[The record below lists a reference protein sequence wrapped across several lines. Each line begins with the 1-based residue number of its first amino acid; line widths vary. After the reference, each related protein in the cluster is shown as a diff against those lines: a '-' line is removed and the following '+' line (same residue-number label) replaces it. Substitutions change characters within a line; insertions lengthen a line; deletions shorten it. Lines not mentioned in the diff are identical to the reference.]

1 MSARPIIPAAA
12 LDQHL
17 AIVGKTGAGKTN
29 TAKLA
34 VEQVVPEGSRVCVL
48 DPIKSDWWGVT
59 SSADGKRPGLPFHI
73 LGGPHA
79 HVPLHAGAGAA
90 IAELVAS
97 GDLPLSVIDMADFA
111 PGGQLQFFTDFAPKL
126 LQRMRGVL
134 YLVLEEA
141 HLFAPKERSGMDKE
155 NLAIHWAKTLAT
167 AGRSKGIRLVV
178 ATQRT
183 QALHNAVLGSCDT
196 LIAHRLTAP
205 ADQEPVKKW
214 LKANVGRETYDQVA
228 GDLAS
233 LKRGTAWMCSGEAQ
247 VFERRVF
254 PLIRTFDNSATPTDD
269 SGAIQ
274 VRGND
279 VDVAALRALIG
290 TAVEEA
296 EANDPKKLKARIR
309 QLEQEIAAAE
319 PAGPSEDEIQARID
333 EAVAQ
338 ERVDGDT
345 RVAETM
351 AAIRA
356 DALPHLEVLAPAVE
370 GLRHVLANGWTPP
383 APAADPGPQRPTS
396 EPGRG
401 RTEGART
408 DAVVQPVR
416 PGSVAAPRTPRRQDE
431 ATSGADELKLGSTPQ
446 KMLDAMAML
455 AQLGVA
461 RPTQA
466 TVAGWVGISSETGT
480 WRNYLSELRKHQL
493 VEDGPGKTLE
503 LTLRGQAAA
512 RQAAAIPTRR
522 QLHDTWKSKMGG
534 TQGRMLDVLIQAYP
548 KSVTKEDLGAAVGIS
563 PETGT
568 FRNYLSDLRRPGIV
582 RDVARGGPLVATE
595 LLFPRGL
602 R

>member
-97 GDLPLSVIDMADFA
+97 GDLPLSVIDMAEFA

-167 AGRSKGIRLVV
+167 AGRSKGVRLIV

-214 LKANVGRETYDQVA
+214 LKANVGRGTYDQVA
-228 GDLAS
+228 SDLAS

-247 VFERRVF
+247 VFERKVF
-254 PLIRTFDNSATPTDD
+254 PLIWTFDNSATPTDD
-269 SGAIQ
+269 SGVIQ

-279 VDVAALRALIG
+279 VDVDALRALIG

-309 QLEQEIAAAE
+309 ELEQEVAAAE
-319 PAGPSEDEIQARID
+319 PAGPSEEEVQARID

-338 ERVDGDT
+338 ERADGDT

-383 APAADPGPQRPTS
+383 APAAAPAGRSRTAIEPLVASYPTM
-396 EPGRG
+396 PPTG
-401 RTEGART
+401 RTVALPP
-408 DAVVQPVR
+408 PVR
-416 PGSVAAPRTPRRQDE
+416 PRRAGTAGAPAADLGKGERVLLTAIAQHRGGATRPQLTVLTSYKRESLRTYLGRLG
-431 ATSGADELKLGSTPQ
+431 GAGLIERDGERFVVTQAGVDALGDDFERLPTGDALRAHWLGKLGGGEKAILEVVCGAWPGAIE
-446 KMLDAMAML
+446 K
-455 AQLGVA
+455 AQIGEVTRYARESLRTYLGRLSARQLITTDRNGVRASDQLFSRVA
-461 RPTQA
+461 R
-466 TVAGWVGISSETGT
+466 
-480 WRNYLSELRKHQL
+480 R
-493 VEDGPGKTLE
+493 
-503 LTLRGQAAA
+503 
-512 RQAAAIPTRR
+512 
-522 QLHDTWKSKMGG
+522 
-534 TQGRMLDVLIQAYP
+534 
-548 KSVTKEDLGAAVGIS
+548 
-563 PETGT
+563 
-568 FRNYLSDLRRPGIV
+568 
-582 RDVARGGPLVATE
+582 
-595 LLFPRGL
+595 
-602 R
+602 